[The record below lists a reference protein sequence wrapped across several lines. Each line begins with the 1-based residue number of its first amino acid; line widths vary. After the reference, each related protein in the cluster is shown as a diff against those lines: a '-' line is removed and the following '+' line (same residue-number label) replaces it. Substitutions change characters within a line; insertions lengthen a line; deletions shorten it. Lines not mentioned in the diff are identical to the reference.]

1 MYSLWWRVST
11 GEVVA
16 LLQSFGF
23 IFDVPAALLGQ
34 TALAWGNSVGDA
46 FANAAL
52 ARQGHTKMAITGCFA
67 APLFNVLC
75 GFGVALLI
83 ECIKGIGGCRYALSA
98 QHGFV
103 RAFWLRSEADDSAVL
118 SVSLCDFLCS
128 VPGAVY
134 AGCST
139 RPSAWERSGVSSG
152 WADDTAGRGCMQR
165 QYNPSSNA
173 SPPPPP
179 HTHTPA

>member
-1 MYSLWWRVST
+1 M
-11 GEVVA
+11 A

-23 IFDVPAALLGQ
+23 MFDVPAALLGQ

-83 ECIKGIGGCRYALSA
+83 ECIKGIGGQRYTFSVDFVFAVWLS
-98 QHGFV
+98 
-103 RAFWLRSEADDSAVL
+103 SEADDSTAL
-118 SVSLCDFLCS
+118 SVSL
-128 VPGAVY
+128 
-134 AGCST
+134 
-139 RPSAWERSGVSSG
+139 
-152 WADDTAGRGCMQR
+152 
-165 QYNPSSNA
+165 
-173 SPPPPP
+173 
-179 HTHTPA
+179 

>member
-1 MYSLWWRVST
+1 MST

-52 ARQGHTKMAITGCFA
+52 ARQGQTKMAITGCFA

-75 GFGVALLI
+75 GFGAALLV
-83 ECIKGIGGCRYALSA
+83 ECIKGI
-98 QHGFV
+98 
-103 RAFWLRSEADDSAVL
+103 AD
-118 SVSLCDFLCS
+118 
-128 VPGAVY
+128 
-134 AGCST
+134 
-139 RPSAWERSGVSSG
+139 RW
-152 WADDTAGRGCMQR
+152 
-165 QYNPSSNA
+165 
-173 SPPPPP
+173 
-179 HTHTPA
+179 HTLPAIMRLMVG